1 VLPDLLPGIGPRP
14 DSRIAGANHAAMRYI
29 VADPVAGDIMVGRSL
44 LVIATVLLI
53 GAAPLHAQSITN
65 GTLDTNAN
73 GWTLQ
78 GGCVPSAWD
87 GTIGNPPGSIL
98 MNSCGEA
105 GSDPTAAQTISGLVV
120 GATYTINVD
129 VRLHVPASGAGTG
142 KSFGIFLNTQPG
154 NPLVFAE
161 FLDSNWHTVTAAFT
175 ATSTSATVI
184 YAAEL
189 DARTPGGP
197 GSTTDVSYYIDNI
210 TLIAPATASASVPV
224 PTTSD
229 PALLALLLLLA
240 IFAAVELRRGRGRDA
255 RL

>member
-1 VLPDLLPGIGPRP
+1 MAR
-14 DSRIAGANHAAMRYI
+14 
-29 VADPVAGDIMVGRSL
+29 RSL
-44 LVIATVLLI
+44 LVVATALLM
-53 GAAPLHAQSITN
+53 GAAPLLAQSITN

-105 GSDPTAAQTISGLVV
+105 DSDPTAAQTINGLVV

-129 VRLHVPASGAGTG
+129 VRLHVPASGTGTG

-161 FLDSNWHTVTAAFT
+161 FLDSNWHTVTATFT
-175 ATSTSATVI
+175 AASTSATVI
-184 YAAEL
+184 FAAEL

-210 TLIAPATASASVPV
+210 ALIAPATASVPV
-224 PTTSD
+224 PTISEQ
-229 PALLALLLLLA
+229 ALLALLLLLA
-240 IFAAVELRRGRGRDA
+240 IFAVPALRRGGDRGPREH
-255 RL
+255 R